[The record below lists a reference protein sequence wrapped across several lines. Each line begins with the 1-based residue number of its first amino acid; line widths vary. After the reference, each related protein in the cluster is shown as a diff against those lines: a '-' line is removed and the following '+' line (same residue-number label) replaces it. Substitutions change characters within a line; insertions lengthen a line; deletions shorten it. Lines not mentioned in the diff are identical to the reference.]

1 MNAIS
6 VSKFKSSPMSVP
18 FIAAKYNDQVLF
30 AHMLVKDR
38 EAYNYLF
45 DHYSPALYGSIMNSV
60 KDEKASEE
68 ILGEVLVKIW
78 DNIQHFNPSQSR
90 LFVWMLN
97 ITRNHCV
104 SKNKGYFNQADAI
117 PHFHGLK

>member
-1 MNAIS
+1 
-6 VSKFKSSPMSVP
+6 MSVP
-18 FIAAKYNDQVLF
+18 FVAAKYNDQVLY

-45 DHYSPALYGSIMNSV
+45 DNYGSALYGSIMNSV
-60 KDEKASEE
+60 KDERASEE
-68 ILGEVLVKIW
+68 ILSEVLVKIW

-104 SKNKGYFNQADAI
+104 SKNNGYFNQVDAI